1 MSRAF
6 INFMKKDVLSSSLK
20 ELGLNYEGT
29 VDEMRSQL
37 RSYLDNEEI
46 PPDHELFIQNLRV
59 SHDPATTGKDLRV
72 PAPPFSRASSPISTS
87 DTNRGV
93 EPNQSEVCD
102 KVRKWGI
109 KYDGGRD
116 PLGFLER
123 IEELATCYAIS
134 RNTLLNFMPELFKGD
149 ALSWYR
155 NNRKNWKSY
164 NDFEDDFK
172 IFYLPV
178 RFFETLDDEIR
189 NRVQHCNESFV
200 DYVTAIQSLMRWA
213 NLSGKDQLERIF
225 RNCRAEYKVYIKRRE
240 FTKLR
245 ELIILAQ
252 EFENIRVEET
262 TQKKKAR
269 QAPPAVAAISQ
280 NMVCFRC
287 GNTGHMRSSCVNP
300 QIIFCWDCGKRDV
313 KTIECCRKGMGNS
326 RGGPSTREGEDDL

>member
-6 INFMKKDVLSSSLK
+6 ISFLKKDVLSSSLK
-20 ELGLNYEGT
+20 ELGLDSEGT

-37 RSYLDNEEI
+37 RSYLDNENI
-46 PPDHELFIQNLRV
+46 PPDHDLFIQNLR
-59 SHDPATTGKDLRV
+59 SNYDSNPAGKDLRI
-72 PAPPFSRASSPISTS
+72 PAPSVSRAASPIGTS
-87 DTNRGV
+87 DISRGV
-93 EPNQSEVCD
+93 EQNQSEVCD

-109 KYDGGRD
+109 KYDGGKD

-134 RNTLLNFMPELFKGD
+134 RNTLLNFMPEMFKGD

-155 NNRKNWKSY
+155 NNRKNWKCY
-164 NDFEDDFK
+164 NDFVDDFK
-172 IFYLPV
+172 LFFLPV

-189 NRVQHCNESFV
+189 NRGQHGNESFV
-200 DYVTAIQSLMRWA
+200 DYVTAIQSLMRWS
-213 NLSGKDQLERIF
+213 NLSEKDQLERIF

-252 EFENIRVEET
+252 ELESIRTEET
-262 TQKKKAR
+262 TQKKKSR
-269 QAPPAVAAISQ
+269 QAPPAVAAITQ

-287 GNTGHMRSSCVNP
+287 GETGHMRSSCVKP
-300 QIIFCWDCGKRDV
+300 QIIFCWDCGKRGV
-313 KTIECCRKGMGNS
+313 KTIECCRKAMGNS
-326 RGGPSTREGEDDL
+326 QRGPSTGKEEDDL